1 MFKIPDHLVTEVKA
15 GETFH
20 VVKMGLGKASLG
32 GQKVVIEVPSNGLKL
47 GDRFF
52 ATGTNRL
59 VRRLTL
65 GNMVAVPDKN
75 TTIQYKGRPIV

>member
-1 MFKIPDHLVTEVKA
+1 MFKIPDNLVTTVKA

-20 VVKMGLGKASLG
+20 VVKMGHGKASLG
-32 GQKVVIEVPSNGLKL
+32 GQKVVIEVPSIGLKL

-65 GNMVAVPDKN
+65 SNMVAAADKS
-75 TTIQYKGRPIV
+75 TTIHYKGRPII

>member
-20 VVKMGLGKASLG
+20 VCKMGHGKASLG
-32 GQKVVIEVPSNGLKL
+32 GQKVVIEVPSQGLKL
-47 GDRFF
+47 GQRFF

-59 VRRLTL
+59 VRRMTL
-65 GNMVAVPDKN
+65 SNMVAAPDKG